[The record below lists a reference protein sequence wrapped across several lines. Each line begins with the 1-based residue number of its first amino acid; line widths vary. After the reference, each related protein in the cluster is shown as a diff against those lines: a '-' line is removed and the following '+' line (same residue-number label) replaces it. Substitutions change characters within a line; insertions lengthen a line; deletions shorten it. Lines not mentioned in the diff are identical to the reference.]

1 MLVVVAQLVLPIPI
15 TVTPLGLLV
24 VILKWIFQ
32 LVKPKR
38 VRLFLSLMVEGE
50 VEAEQQTKV
59 VEVVEVVD

>member
-1 MLVVVAQLVLPIPI
+1 MAQLVLPIPI

-59 VEVVEVVD
+59 VAVGEVVD